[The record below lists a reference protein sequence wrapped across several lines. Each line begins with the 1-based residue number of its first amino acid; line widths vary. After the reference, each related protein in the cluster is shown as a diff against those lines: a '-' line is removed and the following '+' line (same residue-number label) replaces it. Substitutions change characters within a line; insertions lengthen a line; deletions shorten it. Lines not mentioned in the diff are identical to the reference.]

1 MRFVKLRAFN
11 ATLWGSL
18 SQGKKLYKIIS
29 LAVPP
34 SGRQRNSSAQK
45 GVNVLISR
53 HIKIKI

>member
-34 SGRQRNSSAQK
+34 SGRQPKFFCSERSERIDITSYQN
-45 GVNVLISR
+45 
-53 HIKIKI
+53 